1 MKEIIKAL
9 ASELDECML
18 ADAARLGKKLQG
30 IKKGRGG
37 RPDELA
43 RLEQR
48 IQASRQRAQA
58 RRRRQPV
65 PRYPEELP
73 VSERREDIRKALE
86 SHQIVI
92 VAGETGSGKTTQLPK
107 LCLEMGRG
115 VRGQIGHTQ
124 PRRVAARSTAARIAE
139 ELETPLGDLVGYR
152 VRFADK
158 VSADTQIKLVTDG
171 MLLAESQS
179 DRDLLAY
186 DTLIIDEAHER
197 SLNIDFL
204 LGYLKRLSRRRPDLK
219 IIITSATLDT
229 ERFSRHFDDAPVIE
243 VSGRTYPV
251 EVRYRP
257 LASESES
264 DAEDLSVSQ
273 GIAQGLKELWREGP
287 GDVLVFLPGEREI
300 RDAADYLSKQS
311 FRDTEILPLYGRLSS
326 RDQDR
331 VFKPGGPRR
340 RVILATNVAETSLTV
355 PGIRYVIDSGLV
367 RLSRYSYRS
376 KVQRLPIESISQAS
390 AAQRAGR
397 CGRLGP
403 GICLRLYGEEDFES
417 RPAFTEPEIQRS
429 NLASVI
435 LQMRLLKLGDPDD
448 FPFVDPPE
456 EGLIRDGFRLLEE
469 LGALDERRR
478 VTETGRRIG
487 RLPVD
492 PRQGRMLL
500 EAARLGSLS
509 EVLVIVS
516 ALSIQDPRERP
527 ANAREAADEA
537 HAEDQDKQSDF
548 LSLFNLWRRYR
559 RETEGLSRNQ
569 RRKWAK
575 RHFLAPL
582 RMEEWGDLMRQ
593 LRLGLRDM
601 GLRMN
606 EQSAEYAEIHKAL
619 LSGLLTQ
626 VGRKGEQ
633 HAYEGPRGLQFWIF
647 PGSGLFKKAP
657 KWVMAAELVQTSRTF
672 ARNVAGIEPAW
683 LEEAAAHIVKREYF
697 EPFWQSRK
705 GRVAGYE
712 RVSLFGLDLVA
723 RRRINYGRVEP
734 DAAREIFIR
743 EGLVA
748 GDLPRKPAFLKH
760 NLALI
765 EEVRDLEAKRRRR
778 DLLKEEGELAAFY
791 EARLPDTVR
800 DLASLQG
807 ALKQGGKQ
815 LDQSLR
821 MQRSDVMAR
830 EAEALEKAFPDHVR
844 IQGIPVSVEYH
855 FEPGGERDGAVLLLP
870 LALINQLHPA
880 DLDWM
885 IPGWREEKATALIRS
900 LPKAQRRNF
909 VPAPDFAGAALD
921 AMEPGQ
927 AMPQALARQLSRM
940 TGTTVEPEDFRLD
953 QLPDYLR
960 LTIRL
965 LDGEGRTVAES
976 SDLKALKGEYSH
988 RASESAGTAGTPE
1001 WPDRE
1006 TRRWDFGTMPEQVEV
1021 ERHGVRLKVAPALK
1035 DCGNGV
1041 ALVLHDDPETAEAM
1055 SWAGVRR
1062 LVSFRLQ
1069 QQAEQVKKLPGVN
1082 KIVLRYRKFGGDA
1095 AFREALLAL
1104 AIDAAILADQPLPRG
1119 HEDFEALCR
1128 QRAADLIPAGE
1139 QWRDLCGEILERHDG
1154 LRRELGGKMNPV
1166 LLKAGKE
1173 IAEQL
1178 DYLIFPG
1185 FLQSVPRDRL
1195 RSYPRYLQAIEK
1207 RLEKLKQG
1215 NPRDTRLSAE
1225 IRPYWQKLRQHLPE
1239 PGPAGDNP
1247 ALAHYRWLIEE
1258 YRVSLFAQELGTAE
1272 PVSPKRLN
1280 AAWESLRKA

>member
-1 MKEIIKAL
+1 MKEIVKAL
-9 ASELDECML
+9 ESSLDECML
-18 ADAARLGKKLQG
+18 ADAVRLRKKLER
-30 IKKGRGG
+30 IRKGRA
-37 RPDELA
+37 RPNELA
-43 RLEQR
+43 GLEDR
-48 IQASRQRAQA
+48 IEQSRQRAQS
-58 RRRRQPV
+58 RLGRQPV
-65 PRYPEELP
+65 PDYPEELP
-73 VSERREDIRKALE
+73 VSERRADIRKALE
-86 SHQIVI
+86 AHQIVI

-115 VRGQIGHTQ
+115 ARGQIGHTQ

-139 ELETPLGDLVGYR
+139 ELNTPLGDLVGYR
-152 VRFADK
+152 VRFSDK
-158 VSADTQIKLVTDG
+158 LSHHTQIKLLTDG

-251 EVRYRP
+251 ETRYRP
-257 LASESES
+257 LESEPES
-264 DAEDLSVSQ
+264 DTEDLSVSQ
-273 GIAQGLKELWREGP
+273 GIATALRELWREGP

-300 RDAADYLSKQS
+300 RDAADYLGKQA
-311 FRDTEILPLYGRLSS
+311 FRNTEVLPLYGRLSA

-331 VFKPGGPRR
+331 VFKPSGQSR

-376 KVQRLPIESISQAS
+376 KVQRLPIEPISQAS

-403 GICLRLYGEEDFES
+403 GICIRLYSEEDFDS

-456 EGLIRDGFRLLEE
+456 NGLIRDGFRLLEE
-469 LGALDERRR
+469 LGALDGRRR
-478 VTETGRRIG
+478 LTEAGRRIG

-500 EAARLGSLS
+500 EAAQLGSLS
-509 EVLVIVS
+509 EALVIVS

-537 HAEDQDKQSDF
+537 HAEDQDPQSDF
-548 LSLFNLWRRYR
+548 LSLLNLWRRYR

-569 RRKWAK
+569 RRKWAR

-601 GLRMN
+601 GLTMN
-606 EQSAEYAEIHKAL
+606 EQPAEYPEIHKAL
-619 LSGLLTQ
+619 LAGLLTQ

-683 LEEAAAHIVKREYF
+683 LEQAADHIVKREYF
-697 EPFWQSRK
+697 DPFWQSKK

-723 RRRINYGRVEP
+723 RRRINYGRVKP
-734 DAAREIFIR
+734 DEAREIFIR

-748 GDLPRKPAFLKH
+748 GDLPRIPAFLKH

-778 DLLKEEGELAAFY
+778 DLLKEEQDLAAFY
-791 EARLPDTVR
+791 EARLPAEVR
-800 DLASLQG
+800 DMASLQG
-807 ALKQGGKQ
+807 ALKQGGKA
-815 LDQSLR
+815 LDQALR
-821 MQRSDVMAR
+821 MERADVMAR
-830 EAEALEKAFPDHVR
+830 EADSLEAAFPDHVR
-844 IQGIPVSVEYH
+844 IQGIPVSVDYH

-870 LALINQLHPA
+870 LALINQIDQA

-921 AMEPGQ
+921 AMQPGEP
-927 AMPQALARQLSRM
+927 MPRALARQLSRM
-940 TGTTVEPEDFRLD
+940 TGTQVEPEDFRLD

-960 LTIRL
+960 VRIRL
-965 LDGEGRTVAES
+965 LDGEGRTVAEG
-976 SDLKALKGEYSH
+976 SDLAALQQSHGH
-988 RASESAGTAGTPE
+988 RASESVGTAGTPE

-1006 TRRWDFGTMPEQVEV
+1006 TRDWDFGEMPEQVEV

-1035 DCGNGV
+1035 DTGTAV

-1062 LVSFRLQ
+1062 LVSYRLR
-1069 QQAEQVKKLPGVN
+1069 QQAEQVKKLPGVE
-1082 KIVLRYRKFGGDA
+1082 KIVLRYRKLGGDA
-1095 AFREALLAL
+1095 AFREALMAL
-1104 AIDAAILADQPLPRG
+1104 AIDEAVLADQPLPRDR
-1119 HEDFEALCR
+1119 EAFEALCR
-1128 QRAADLIPAGE
+1128 QGASSLIPAGE
-1139 QWRDLCGEILERHDG
+1139 RWRDLAQDILERHDAV
-1154 LRRELGGKMNPV
+1154 RRELSGKMNPV

-1173 IAEQL
+1173 IGEQL
-1178 DYLIFPG
+1178 EYLIFPG
-1185 FLQSVPRDRL
+1185 FLQSVSRERL
-1195 RSYPRYLQAIEK
+1195 RAYPRYLQAVQQ
-1207 RLEKLKQG
+1207 RLDKLKQG
-1215 NPRDTRLSAE
+1215 NPRDMTLSAE
-1225 IRPYWQKLRQHLPE
+1225 VRPFWQNLRQHLPE
-1239 PGPAGDNP
+1239 PGPVEDRP
-1247 ALAHYRWLIEE
+1247 ALARYRWLIEE

-1272 PVSPKRLN
+1272 PVSPKRLKQ
-1280 AAWESLRKA
+1280 AWDAVRKA